1 MTELKYGGS
10 DVKKLM
16 FRDIEI
22 GGSQKLESGTP
33 LAFLEPTNNM
43 PISTPIHL
51 FNSGSNWENL
61 EKINVQIGLKGTNP
75 FINDSFITTSVLNIS
90 EIKKGSASMS
100 YTALGNT
107 SSWNF
112 NGVVSDDGSLALII
126 SGDLTIFY
134 IHSSRSIN
142 FYITVA

>member
-1 MTELKYGGS
+1 MNFKIGGSNVGKIMYGGQ
-10 DVKKLM
+10 
-16 FRDIEI
+16 EI

-33 LAFLEPTNNM
+33 LAFLELTNNM

-100 YTALGNT
+100 YTASGHT

-126 SGDLTIFY
+126 SGDLTAY
-134 IHSSRSIN
+134 YMNSSRSIN

>member
-10 DVKKLM
+10 EVKKLM
-16 FRDIEI
+16 FRDIEV

-33 LAFLEPTNNM
+33 LAFLEITNNT

-51 FNSGSNWENL
+51 FNSGRNWENL
-61 EKINVQIGLKGTNP
+61 ERINVQIGLRGTNP

-100 YTALGNT
+100 YTKSGNT

-112 NGVVSDDGSLALII
+112 NGVVSDDGSLVLII
-126 SGDLTIFY
+126 SGDNSAYYL
-134 IHSSRSIN
+134 SSSQPIN
-142 FYITVA
+142 FYMTVA

>member
-1 MTELKYGGS
+1 MAELKYGGS

-33 LAFLEPTNNM
+33 LAFLEPTNM
-43 PISTPIHL
+43 PISTPLHL
-51 FNSGSNWENL
+51 FSSGSSWENL
-61 EKINVQIGLKGTNP
+61 EKINVQIGQRGTNP
-75 FINDSFITTSVLNIS
+75 FINYSFITTSVLNIS

-100 YTALGNT
+100 YTASGFT

-126 SGDLTIFY
+126 SGDLTAY
-134 IHSSRSIN
+134 YKNSSRSIN